1 MDEFLKSLVG
11 PALVA
16 LITLAGTWILNNY
29 KIRKEYQV
37 IYEKELIGKQLEVI
51 INLYKFLQYFTVVIE
66 PDGWYPWMRNRDEL
80 KKLIETLE
88 NITNHA
94 VWFSK
99 DFVKLLTEFS
109 NKLRHYES
117 DFNILSVSRDPIIL
131 KQKDDFTDE
140 IKLRAVEIETE
151 IYRCLIDK
159 DNIISAFKENKA
171 FLEKISNDHPGYKR

>member
-51 INLYKFLQYFTVVIE
+51 INLYKFLQNFTVVIE

-80 KKLIETLE
+80 KKI
-88 NITNHA
+88 NR
-94 VWFSK
+94 
-99 DFVKLLTEFS
+99 DFRK
-109 NKLRHYES
+109 Y
-117 DFNILSVSRDPIIL
+117 
-131 KQKDDFTDE
+131 
-140 IKLRAVEIETE
+140 
-151 IYRCLIDK
+151 
-159 DNIISAFKENKA
+159 
-171 FLEKISNDHPGYKR
+171 YKSCCMVL

>member
-11 PALVA
+11 PAIVA
-16 LITLAGTWILNNY
+16 IITLAGTWILNNY

-51 INLYKFLQYFTVVIE
+51 INLYKFLQNFTVVIE
-66 PDGWYPWMRNRDEL
+66 PDGWYPWMRDRDEL

-88 NITNHA
+88 NIINHA

-109 NKLRHYES
+109 NRLRHYES

-151 IYRCLIDK
+151 LYKCLIDK
-159 DNIISAFKENKA
+159 NNIIKTFKGNKE
-171 FLEKISNDHPGYKR
+171 FLEKISCNHPGYKR

>member
-51 INLYKFLQYFTVVIE
+51 INLYKFLQNFSVVIE

-99 DFVKLLTEFS
+99 DFVKLLTELS
-109 NKLRHYES
+109 NRLRHYES
-117 DFNILSVSRDPIIL
+117 DFNVLSVSRDPIIL
-131 KQKDDFTDE
+131 KQKDDFSDE

-151 IYRCLIDK
+151 LYKCLIDK
-159 DNIISAFKENKA
+159 NNIIKTFKGNKE
-171 FLEKISNDHPGYKR
+171 FLEKISCNHPGYKR

>member
-1 MDEFLKSLVG
+1 MKSLVG
-11 PALVA
+11 PVFVA
-16 LITLAGTWILNNY
+16 IITLAGTWILNNY

-51 INLYKFLQYFTVVIE
+51 INLYKFLQNFSVVIE

-99 DFVKLLTEFS
+99 DFVKLLTELS
-109 NKLRHYES
+109 NRLRQYES

-140 IKLRAVEIETE
+140 IKLRAVKIETE
-151 IYRCLIDK
+151 LYKCLIDK
-159 DNIISAFKENKA
+159 NNIIKTFKGNKE
-171 FLEKISNDHPGYKR
+171 FLEKISCNHPGYKR

>member
-51 INLYKFLQYFTVVIE
+51 IKLYKFLQNFAVVIE

-99 DFVKLLTEFS
+99 DFVKLLTELS
-109 NKLRHYES
+109 NRLRHYES
-117 DFNILSVSRDPIIL
+117 DFNILSVSRDPNIL
-131 KQKDDFTDE
+131 KQKDDYTDE

-151 IYRCLIDK
+151 LYKCLIDK
-159 DNIISAFKENKA
+159 NNIIKTFKGNKE
-171 FLEKISNDHPGYKR
+171 FLEKISCNHPGYKR